1 MDDIA
6 VLKQFIADRSCQDDR
21 AASEAGEALYRI
33 ETAMQINSASDLIEH
48 LDWVDEHRL
57 RLEAEAAVN
66 SMRSVLN
73 EARRIVADAVKAYV
87 GNNREFPASEAL
99 FMLGALHLTLSR
111 DRALAGAQPA
121 SLDSQA
127 ARS

>member
-1 MDDIA
+1 MDDLA
-6 VLKQFIADRSCQDDR
+6 VLKQFIADRSCQNDR
-21 AASEAGEALYRI
+21 AASEAGEALGRI

-48 LDWVDEHRL
+48 MDWVDEHRL
-57 RLEAEAAVN
+57 RLDAEAAAN

-111 DRALAGAQPA
+111 DRALAGAQTA
-121 SLDSQA
+121 SLDNQA
-127 ARS
+127 ARK